1 MRILVARMLNQ
12 QESMETSTKT
22 TIRRLP
28 PLQQDLMLLF
38 LAPLAPPAHQAEAEA
53 ERIREK
59 TLRQETEAVC
69 EEEAVHTAVRGSI
82 RQADPEIHRPR

>member
-28 PLQQDLMLLF
+28 RLRQDLLLLF
-38 LAPLAPPAHQAEAEA
+38 LAPPAHQAGAEA

-59 TLRQETEAVC
+59 ALSRGTEAVC

>member
-12 QESMETSTKT
+12 QESMETWTKT
-22 TIRRLP
+22 TVRRLP

-38 LAPLAPPAHQAEAEA
+38 LAPPALQAEAES

-59 TLRQETEAVC
+59 TLSRETQAVC
-69 EEEAVHTAVRGSI
+69 EEEAVHTAVCGSI
-82 RQADPEIHRPR
+82 RQANPEIHRP